1 MENVKE
7 FLMTLEEQDK
17 LKEQIDYLKN
27 EKRKEIAEKIN
38 VARGYGDLSENSEY
52 DAAKAEQAENEELL
66 KELEHRLK
74 YSKVVDTQS
83 NDGKTVNV
91 GVTVKVKNMEL
102 SKELILTVTGTIG
115 ADPMNGKISVDSP
128 TAKALIGKKAGATV
142 TAETPTGPKKFKII
156 EIMK

>member
-7 FLMTLEEQDK
+7 FLMTLEEQNK

-74 YSKVVDTQS
+74 YSKVVDTDS

-102 SKELILTVTGTIG
+102 GTEMVFTITGTIG

-128 TAKALIGKKAGATV
+128 IAKDLIGKGASS
-142 TAETPTGPKKFKII
+142 TAVADTPTGRKKFKIV
-156 EIMK
+156 EIVK

>member
-1 MENVKE
+1 MDNLRE
-7 FLMTLEEQDK
+7 FLMTQEEQDK

-66 KELEHRLK
+66 KTLEHRLK
-74 YSKVVDTQS
+74 YSKIVDAES
-83 NDGKTVNV
+83 IDGKTVNV

-102 SKELILTVTGTIG
+102 GKEMILTITGSIG
-115 ADPMNGKISVDSP
+115 ADPMNGKISVESP
-128 TAKALIGKKAGATV
+128 IAKALIGKKVGSTAV
-142 TAETPTGPKKFKII
+142 AETPAGSKKFKIL
-156 EIMK
+156 EILK

>member
-1 MENVKE
+1 MDNVKE

-74 YSKVVDTQS
+74 
-83 NDGKTVNV
+83 
-91 GVTVKVKNMEL
+91 
-102 SKELILTVTGTIG
+102 
-115 ADPMNGKISVDSP
+115 
-128 TAKALIGKKAGATV
+128 
-142 TAETPTGPKKFKII
+142 
-156 EIMK
+156 

>member
-1 MENVKE
+1 MENLRE
-7 FLMTLEEQDK
+7 FLMTQEEQDK

-66 KELEHRLK
+66 KDLEHRLK
-74 YSKVVDTQS
+74 YSKIVDAES
-83 NDGKTVNV
+83 IDGKTVNV

-102 SKELILTVTGTIG
+102 GNEMVLTITGSIG
-115 ADPMNGKISVDSP
+115 ADPMNGKISIESP
-128 TAKALIGKKAGATV
+128 IAKALIGKKVGSTAV
-142 TAETPTGPKKFKII
+142 AETPAGPKKFKIL
-156 EIMK
+156 EILK

>member
-128 TAKALIGKKAGATV
+128 IAKALIGKKAGATV

>member
-1 MENVKE
+1 MENLNE

-74 YSKVVDTQS
+74 YSKVVDADS

-91 GVTVKVKNMEL
+91 GVTVKVKSL
-102 SKELILTVTGTIG
+102 DLGKEMVLTITGTIG
-115 ADPMNGKISVDSP
+115 ADPMNGKISVESP
-128 TAKALIGKKAGATV
+128 IAKALIGKKVGATA
-142 TAETPTGPKKFKII
+142 TADTPSGAKKFKIL
-156 EIMK
+156 EILK

>member
-1 MENVKE
+1 MDNLRE
-7 FLMTLEEQDK
+7 FLMTQEEQDK

-66 KELEHRLK
+66 KTLEHRLK
-74 YSKVVDTQS
+74 YSKIVDAES
-83 NDGKTVNV
+83 IDGKTVNV

-102 SKELILTVTGTIG
+102 GNEMVLTITGSIG
-115 ADPMNGKISVDSP
+115 ADPMNGKISVESP
-128 TAKALIGKKAGATV
+128 IAKALIGKKVGSTAV
-142 TAETPTGPKKFKII
+142 AETPAGSKKFKIL
-156 EIMK
+156 EILK

>member
-102 SKELILTVTGTIG
+102 SKELVLTVTGTIG

-128 TAKALIGKKAGATV
+128 IAKALIGKKAGATV

-156 EIMK
+156 EIIK

>member
-7 FLMTLEEQDK
+7 FLMTLEEQNK

-74 YSKVVDTQS
+74 YSKVVDTDS

-102 SKELILTVTGTIG
+102 GTEMVFTITGTIG

-128 TAKALIGKKAGATV
+128 IAKALIGKKAGSTV
-142 TAETPTGPKKFKII
+142 VADTPTGPKKFKIV
-156 EIMK
+156 EIVK

>member
-1 MENVKE
+1 MDNIKE
-7 FLMTLEEQDK
+7 FLMTLEEQNK

-74 YSKVVDTQS
+74 YSKVVDTDS

-91 GVTVKVKNMEL
+91 GVTVKVKYMDLAE
-102 SKELILTVTGTIG
+102 EYVLTITGAIG
-115 ADPMNGKISVDSP
+115 ADPMNGKISVESP
-128 TAKALIGKKAGATV
+128 IAKAIVGKKVGATV
-142 TAETPTGPKKFKII
+142 TADTPSGPKKIKIL
-156 EIMK
+156 EIVK